1 MTKMNKKA
9 KNTYRQLAQTLGF
22 RFDEEAEALYG
33 TMDGYD
39 MILHSA
45 SDGSD
50 AYVYVLKA
58 DISAFANG
66 VAIPEADIKKFKKEN
81 KPVTVLTQDG
91 NCIHMTLHN
100 CAKADRFCE
109 QARASLKAL
118 CSFLRERNFES
129 CCQFCG
135 THTPTDAYMV
145 SGSLMRLCPDCY
157 TKLSQNA
164 TLSKNKE
171 NQKKE
176 NLFTGII
183 GALLGSLL
191 GVLCII
197 LLSQMGYVAALSG
210 FVMAVCTLKGYELL
224 GSKLSGKGIA
234 ISAVIM
240 LIMTYIGDRLDWAI
254 VVMKEFEVD
263 FGTAYQSIPMLLNEE
278 VIEAASYWGNLILV
292 YAFVIL
298 GAVPTIMSTMKK
310 KKLAN
315 KISKLQ

>member
-1 MTKMNKKA
+1 
-9 KNTYRQLAQTLGF
+9 
-22 RFDEEAEALYG
+22 
-33 TMDGYD
+33 
-39 MILHSA
+39 
-45 SDGSD
+45 
-50 AYVYVLKA
+50 
-58 DISAFANG
+58 
-66 VAIPEADIKKFKKEN
+66 
-81 KPVTVLTQDG
+81 
-91 NCIHMTLHN
+91 MTLHN

-157 TKLSQNA
+157 TTLSQNA

-224 GSKLSGKGIA
+224 
-234 ISAVIM
+234 
-240 LIMTYIGDRLDWAI
+240 
-254 VVMKEFEVD
+254 
-263 FGTAYQSIPMLLNEE
+263 
-278 VIEAASYWGNLILV
+278 AASFPAKESPSAL
-292 YAFVIL
+292 
-298 GAVPTIMSTMKK
+298 
-310 KKLAN
+310 
-315 KISKLQ
+315 